1 MAGTINEKKLK
12 QDIHKKNLLRREIE
26 KHLESISRW
35 KDKLVNLKS
44 FKGQRKYADSIKRCI
59 SEIESLRASLNKM
72 NDVMDKR
79 IREVGKFSDSEVKE
93 FSSHL
98 ERKISDI
105 EAGNESERKDVS
117 KNKDI
122 EEIRNVRAKLAEL
135 KGKGNVQEK
144 IEKANGK
151 KSEDIEEAERAT
163 GKIIKLNRQLRK
175 VSGGAKGGEAES
187 VSASGNQ
194 DELLYTQELK
204 RIAREKAIY
213 G

>member
-1 MAGTINEKKLK
+1 MAGRIIEKKLK

-35 KDKLVNLKS
+35 KDKLINLKS
-44 FKGQRKYADSIKRCI
+44 FKGQRKCADSIKRCI

-72 NDVMDKR
+72 NGVMDKH

-93 FSSHL
+93 FSSQL

-105 EAGNESERKDVS
+105 EAGNESEEKGVS

-122 EEIRNVRAKLAEL
+122 EEIRNARVKLAKL

-144 IEKANGK
+144 IEKAKGK
-151 KSEDIEEAERAT
+151 KSEDIEEVERAT
-163 GKIIKLNRQLRK
+163 GKIVRLNKHLENVGGGTK
-175 VSGGAKGGEAES
+175 SGSGEQAE
-187 VSASGNQ
+187 
-194 DELLYTQELK
+194 LFYTQELK
-204 RIAREKAIY
+204 RITREKAIY

>member
-1 MAGTINEKKLK
+1 MEGNMANTIIEKELK
-12 QDIHKKNLLRREIE
+12 QDIHKKNLIRSKIE
-26 KHLESISRW
+26 RDLASVSRW

-44 FKGQRKYADSIKRCI
+44 FKGQKKYTDSIKRYI

-72 NDVMDKR
+72 NEDVDKH

-93 FSSHL
+93 FSSQL
-98 ERKISDI
+98 EQNISDI
-105 EAGNESERKDVS
+105 EAGSESEGKGVS

-122 EEIRNVRAKLAEL
+122 EEIRNARAKLAEL

-144 IEKANGK
+144 IDKAKGQI
-151 KSEDIEEAERAT
+151 SENIEEVERAT
-163 GKIIKLNRQLRK
+163 GKLVRLNKHLEN
-175 VSGGAKGGEAES
+175 VGGGTESG
-187 VSASGNQ
+187 SGDQ
-194 DELLYTQELK
+194 DELFYTQELK

>member
-72 NDVMDKR
+72 NDVVDKR

-98 ERKISDI
+98 KRKISDI

-122 EEIRNVRAKLAEL
+122 EEIRNARAKLAEL

-144 IEKANGK
+144 IEKAKGK
-151 KSEDIEEAERAT
+151 KSEDIEEVERAT
-163 GKIIKLNRQLRK
+163 GKIVKLNKHLENVGGGTK
-175 VSGGAKGGEAES
+175 SGTEEQAE
-187 VSASGNQ
+187 
-194 DELLYTQELK
+194 LFYTQELK
-204 RIAREKAIY
+204 RITREKAIY

>member
-1 MAGTINEKKLK
+1 MEGNMAGRIIEKKLK

-35 KDKLVNLKS
+35 KDKLINLKS
-44 FKGQRKYADSIKRCI
+44 FKGQRKCADSIKRCI

-72 NDVMDKR
+72 NGVMDKH

-93 FSSHL
+93 FSSQL

-105 EAGNESERKDVS
+105 EACNESEEKGVS

-122 EEIRNVRAKLAEL
+122 EEIKNARVKLAKL

-144 IEKANGK
+144 IEKAKGK
-151 KSEDIEEAERAT
+151 KSEDIEEVERAT
-163 GKIIKLNRQLRK
+163 GKIVKLNKHLENVGGGTK
-175 VSGGAKGGEAES
+175 SGSGDQAE
-187 VSASGNQ
+187 
-194 DELLYTQELK
+194 LFYTQELK

>member
-1 MAGTINEKKLK
+1 MEGNMAGRIIEKKLK
-12 QDIHKKNLLRREIE
+12 QDIHKKNLLRRKIE

-35 KDKLVNLKS
+35 KDKLINLKS
-44 FKGQRKYADSIKRCI
+44 FKGQRKCADSIKRCI

-72 NDVMDKR
+72 NGVMDKH

-93 FSSHL
+93 FSSQL

-105 EAGNESERKDVS
+105 EACNESEEKGVS

-122 EEIRNVRAKLAEL
+122 EEIKNARVKLAKL

-144 IEKANGK
+144 IEKAKGK
-151 KSEDIEEAERAT
+151 KSEDIEDVERAT
-163 GKIIKLNRQLRK
+163 GKIVKLNKHLENVGGGTK
-175 VSGGAKGGEAES
+175 SGSGDQAE
-187 VSASGNQ
+187 
-194 DELLYTQELK
+194 LFYTQELK